1 MVKEPFVIINADD
14 YYGKEAF
21 RKLHDFLVGREACD
35 AEFCM
40 GMAGFVLKNTL
51 SDNGTVTRGICK
63 ADENDFL
70 THVVETTGIGRDE
83 KGNLIC
89 DNPEV
94 QKWFTENERVSM
106 NMWAGEPSFIEY
118 LEEGFREFLED
129 GSGDPLKKEYL
140 LPTIVDRLIR
150 EGRARVKVLETQDKW
165 FGITYKE
172 DKPAVEEAFRQL
184 VEDGVYP
191 ENLWGK

>member
-1 MVKEPFVIINADD
+1 M
-14 YYGKEAF
+14 
-21 RKLHDFLVGREACD
+21 
-35 AEFCM
+35 
-40 GMAGFVLKNTL
+40 
-51 SDNGTVTRGICK
+51 
-63 ADENDFL
+63 
-70 THVVETTGIGRDE
+70 VETTGIGRDE

>member
-1 MVKEPFVIINADD
+1 MEIREIYDRALSCADWVS
-14 YYGKEAF
+14 EV
-21 RKLHDFLVGREACD
+21 RRSLHR
-35 AEFCM
+35 
-40 GMAGFVLKNTL
+40 
-51 SDNGTVTRGICK
+51 I
-63 ADENDFL
+63 
-70 THVVETTGIGRDE
+70 
-83 KGNLIC
+83 
-89 DNPEV
+89 P
-94 QKWFTENERVSM
+94 
-106 NMWAGEPSFIEY
+106 
-118 LEEGFREFLED
+118 EEGFREFLED

-184 VEDGVYP
+184 VENGVYP